1 MSNGVNIASEGT
13 QKRMANALEMI
24 ADHLAGQAAG
34 VTSWAEFQSLIR
46 HGLGASA
53 FPVGSTVSITHESYG
68 TILMDVLAHDVD
80 RDPRGRF
87 EHSVTLGMHYAL
99 EGTPFDATEALYHAP
114 EELAAG
120 TYHFALPSGYEESY
134 GGGKSIMFTLTQNV
148 PKDGVILFPWGYQVQ
163 VLATKVST
171 YASQSAATPIETVS
185 VSEGTD
191 GTDLGTANGTTAH
204 MNHIQRARYG
214 SNRWKESSIRA
225 WLNSEKAAG
234 SWWTPQTEFDR
245 PPTYTSRAGFLKGLS
260 ADFLA
265 ILGEA
270 DHIAALNTATDGG
283 GSETTRDRM
292 FLLSST
298 EVGLGKENGIAE
310 GVTYPFYEGET
321 NADRIKTRNGAAVW
335 WWLRGPV
342 AWGAYVVRSVNTGGE
357 LSSSNAYNGYS
368 VAAACVIY

>member
-24 ADHLAGQAAG
+24 ADHLAGQDAG
-34 VTSWAEFQSLIR
+34 VTSWAGFQSLIR

-80 RDPRGRF
+80 RDPHGRF

-99 EGTPFDATEALYHAP
+99 EGTPF
-114 EELAAG
+114 
-120 TYHFALPSGYEESY
+120 
-134 GGGKSIMFTLTQNV
+134 
-148 PKDGVILFPWGYQVQ
+148 
-163 VLATKVST
+163 KVST

-245 PPTYTSRAGFLKGLS
+245 PPTYISRAGFLKGLS

-270 DHIAALNTATDGG
+270 DHIAVLNTVTDGG
-283 GSETTRDRM
+283 GSETTRERM
-292 FLLSST
+292 FLLSGM

-310 GVTYPFYEGET
+310 GVTYPFYEGAT
-321 NADRIKTRNGAAVW
+321 NADRIKTRNGAAVG
-335 WWLRGPV
+335 WWLRGPS
-342 AWGAYVVRSVNTGGE
+342 AWSADSARSVITGGG
-357 LSSSNAYNGYS
+357 LGSNFVHNGIS

>member
-1 MSNGVNIASEGT
+1 MFRQEEVLMGGWSDKTPEAM
-13 QKRMANALEMI
+13 QKR
-24 ADHLAGQAAG
+24 
-34 VTSWAEFQSLIR
+34 
-46 HGLGASA
+46 
-53 FPVGSTVSITHESYG
+53 
-68 TILMDVLAHDVD
+68 
-80 RDPRGRF
+80 RF

-310 GVTYPFYEGET
+310 GVTYPFYEGAT

>member
-24 ADHLAGQAAG
+24 ADHLAGQDAG

-80 RDPRGRF
+80 RDPHGRF

-163 VLATKVST
+163 ALATKVST

-214 SNRWKESSIRA
+214 SNHWKESSIRA

-234 SWWTPQTEFDR
+234 SWWAPQTEFDR

-270 DHIAALNTATDGG
+270 DHIAALNTVTDGG

-310 GVTYPFYEGET
+310 GVTYPFYEGAA
-321 NADRIKTRNGAAVW
+321 NADRIKTRNGAAAW
-335 WWLRGPV
+335 WWLRGPY
-342 AWGAYVVRSVNTGGE
+342 AWSANSARNVGTGGE
-357 LSSSNAYNGYS
+357 LGSGSACYGWS

>member
-99 EGTPFDATEALYHAP
+99 EGTPFDAPEALYHAP

-163 VLATKVST
+163 SLATKVST

-204 MNHIQRARYG
+204 MNHIQHARYG

-270 DHIAALNTATDGG
+270 DHIVALNTATDGG

-310 GVTYPFYEGET
+310 GVTYPFYEGAT

-357 LSSSNAYNGYS
+357 LNSSNAYNGYL